1 MGVNKNKLFK
11 KVFAVSAGLG
21 AFLIGATMT
30 LYEYGPIINNA
41 CRSRRRRSSPET
53 APRRLIPHTIR
64 AIMRMPICL
73 Q

>member
-30 LYEYGPIINNA
+30 LYEYGPIITMR

-53 APRRLIPHTIR
+53 APRRSIPHTIK
-64 AIMRMPICL
+64 AITQTPICL